1 MGPKPEAWLKVT
13 QSVQC
18 LLPGKRGGEAHLQG
32 RLGDSAVEA
41 SEGLGHYWALAW
53 DLPRGRRSFQG
64 LHQSSLPAVS
74 IRAEVS

>member
-41 SEGLGHYWALAW
+41 SEGII
-53 DLPRGRRSFQG
+53 G
-64 LHQSSLPAVS
+64 L
-74 IRAEVS
+74 